1 MQIPPEI
8 FYGIGVV
15 VLAVG
20 IAWGV
25 LRNKHLNRANDQV
38 TEAATKEAYEHPETY
53 DEGKFKAQIRRD
65 K

>member
-25 LRNKHLNRANDQV
+25 LHNKHRNRANDRV
-38 TEAATKEAYEHPETY
+38 TADPP
-53 DEGKFKAQIRRD
+53 R
-65 K
+65 